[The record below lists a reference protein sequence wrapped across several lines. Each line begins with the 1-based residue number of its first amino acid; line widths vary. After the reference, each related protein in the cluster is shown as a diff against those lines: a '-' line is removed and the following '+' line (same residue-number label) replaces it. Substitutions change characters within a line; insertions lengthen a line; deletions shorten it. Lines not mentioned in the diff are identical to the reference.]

1 MTDTKIYSKKSCQ
14 KIILKC
20 TMKLLLDTTFNSGNS
35 NIDFKTY
42 IKMIL
47 KLNKYDNVSIIT
59 HLNNL
64 GRSQIQSLLALA
76 NKTIE
81 KYNYSHSSEFIIDD
95 LDFKNI
101 KPKLESI
108 PDESQTLSSDNPIT
122 SIISLLE
129 IMKRDN
135 LMVRF

>member
-47 KLNKYDNVSIIT
+47 KSNNYDNVSIIT

-64 GRSQIQSLLALA
+64 GRSQIQSLLVLA

-108 PDESQTLSSDNPIT
+108 LDESQTLSSDNPIA